1 MANNLKQ
8 WLHQNINELCRAT
21 LYKAPNMLPDVQ
33 DVQEF
38 LQMVTQNVSAARETQ
53 LTAVQGWALTNI
65 GHDAPFANDWVTIIR
80 VLKEEVVSALKK
92 SFSPAETID
101 AWMKI
106 DNIFTYA
113 LIEASHLASDMNHAT
128 MLEHMAAISRQMEQ
142 VEATKASF
150 IAVAAHELKTPLTI
164 LEGYANM
171 LRAEIDSK
179 SHQRLYVDGLEN
191 GTRRMNEIIADIIDV
206 SLIDMHQVELKYQQF
221 SLDKVILATA
231 DKLDK
236 FFAQRRVEL
245 IIMPIPFDR
254 RIFGDPELLLKAF
267 SKVLLNA
274 LKYTPDGGQV
284 KVQGVL
290 IRQAEATADLAGY
303 MDVQI
308 SDTGIGIA
316 GENFEQIFRK
326 FTSGSDVSLHSSGKT
341 KFKGGGPGLGLPIA
355 KGIVEAHGGRIW
367 VESPGYD
374 EALCPGST
382 FHLEIPLVT
391 KQPENF
397 SGVAVM

>member
-1 MANNLKQ
+1 MTADLKQ
-8 WLHQNINELCRAT
+8 WLHQNTNQLCRAT

-38 LQMVTQNVSAARETQ
+38 LQLVTQHVGAAHETQ

-65 GHDAPFANDWVTIIR
+65 GHDAPFANDWVTVIR
-80 VLKEEVVSALKK
+80 VLKQEMVPALKK
-92 SFSPAETID
+92 NFSPAETLE

-106 DNIFTYA
+106 DDIFTYA
-113 LIEASHLASDMNHAT
+113 LIEATQLASDMNHVT
-128 MLEHMAAISRQMEQ
+128 MLEHMAAISQQMEQ

-171 LRAEIDSK
+171 LRTEIDPD
-179 SHQRLYVDGLEN
+179 SHQRLYIDGLEN

-221 SLDKVILATA
+221 SLDRVILATA

-245 IIMPIPFDR
+245 VVMPIPFEQ
-254 RIFGDPELLLKAF
+254 RIFGDPELLLKAI

-284 KVQGVL
+284 KMQGVL
-290 IRQAEATADLAGY
+290 TRLNEATTDLAGY
-303 MDVQI
+303 MDVQVA
-308 SDTGIGIA
+308 DTGIGIA
-316 GENFEQIFRK
+316 AENFEHIFRK
-326 FTSGSDVSLHSSGKT
+326 FSSVADVSLHSSGKT

-355 KGIVEAHGGRIW
+355 KGIIEAHGGRIW
-367 VESPGYD
+367 VESPGHD
-374 EALCPGST
+374 EVRCPGST
-382 FHLEIPLVT
+382 FHLEIPLVL
-391 KQPENF
+391 KQPEDF
-397 SGVAVM
+397 SGLAIM